1 MFTAAALGFN
11 VTAKN
16 HDSPKTQ
23 AEDERHSD
31 LVFLSVTT
39 ALDNRSVYY
48 YNILH
53 VCAHNVLSGHFFFL
67 TVTAR
72 RRTRIG
78 ENYHGGTVANY
89 DNIIL
94 YSATRVSR

>member
-1 MFTAAALGFN
+1 MFIAAALGFN

-16 HDSPKTQ
+16 HDSPTTQ
-23 AEDERHSD
+23 AGDERHSD

-53 VCAHNVLSGHFFFL
+53 V
-67 TVTAR
+67 
-72 RRTRIG
+72 
-78 ENYHGGTVANY
+78 
-89 DNIIL
+89 
-94 YSATRVSR
+94 